1 MVRDLEERFI
11 AGDQEAAL
19 AIEMFCYRVATT
31 LASYIVPLGG
41 WVMCQAVSNIVTPG
55 LLVWMLLFS
64 QEELVR
70 SLLSRELKLSVNIR
84 KKAKW
89 KVIFLF

>member
-1 MVRDLEERFI
+1 MMFRDLEERYI

-41 WVMCQAVSNIVTPG
+41 WVM
-55 LLVWMLLFS
+55 S
-64 QEELVR
+64 QYSIDLTGTLQLR
-70 SLLSRELKLSVNIR
+70 CCCFHWRNWR
-84 KKAKW
+84 K
-89 KVIFLF
+89 VFYQES

>member
-1 MVRDLEERFI
+1 MFFTDVTQMMFRDLEERFL

-41 WVMCQAVSNIVTPG
+41 WVT
-55 LLVWMLLFS
+55 
-64 QEELVR
+64 
-70 SLLSRELKLSVNIR
+70 SVN
-84 KKAKW
+84 
-89 KVIFLF
+89 KVY